1 VAQGSVPDSLRPV
14 VACRLP
20 LRNRQHRPRVDLL
33 RSRRGNAPGQESRTS
48 YESGSVSVFLRTHLR
63 AFRLGLATLLLNSC
77 AGGLAGWH
85 RASGPLPASFPPRQ
99 QVQVW
104 QGTRHTL
111 WHGVQVQS
119 DTIGGIPFQ
128 RGLDCDTCR
137 QRLPLVAIDSVRLG
151 SLERVGWIVAASP
164 WLISATLLICLRA
177 SWGSD

>member
-1 VAQGSVPDSLRPV
+1 VPV
-14 VACRLP
+14 VWPGGTALPAPCRP
-20 LRNRQHRPRVDLL
+20 
-33 RSRRGNAPGQESRTS
+33 
-48 YESGSVSVFLRTHLR
+48 
-63 AFRLGLATLLLNSC
+63 AFR
-77 AGGLAGWH
+77 
-85 RASGPLPASFPPRQ
+85 PANKCKCGK
-99 QVQVW
+99 
-104 QGTRHTL
+104 GTRHTL